1 MPGDRFIE
9 LALDKGRHVLDVLF
23 FHAAEAVTIQD
34 QSGGL
39 VYAND
44 QAARALGA
52 TTGKKLVDR
61 RAETFL
67 TPFDL
72 VDIEGRPVDPEE
84 LPGRRVLR
92 GESVAEQVVGYRHR
106 ETGEIRWS
114 RVRSSP
120 IKDDEGNTIWVLN
133 FFSDITEDVVRER
146 ESELLARVRDALS
159 ATLEVEELLVGFAR
173 VIVPRLASW
182 GAVHLIDD
190 DGFLTPVAT
199 VQPGSTTDQIVTEH
213 RARIRIP
220 VDAVGLQ
227 PRVVRSGLTEM
238 VRFGSGSSPG
248 EELPILAD
256 AIRRFELSHVVCAP
270 LKAGERVV
278 GTFTLGRRAQDDPFT
293 VSERRWVDAVSE
305 RAGTA
310 LANALLYAHERETAE
325 VLQRGLVPTEL
336 PAVEGFQVA
345 SRYQP
350 QAQFSGVGGDFYD
363 LIPID
368 EKLCVVAVGDIEG
381 KGIPA
386 AAAVGVA
393 RHTFRATVALDP
405 DPRTVIKRMNEVLR
419 TEEPSRMCTL
429 AYVRLQPSGSGGFS
443 VGVSLAGHPPPMVIR
458 VDGTVE
464 EMGSPFPPLGFLT
477 DLDPHERRTQVDP
490 GDTIL
495 LYTDG
500 FALDNQAPPESLA
513 PLLEGAQD
521 EDLESLLDRLMARLR
536 AEQPN
541 PRDDVVLLALR
552 VMDTGQ

>member
-34 QSGGL
+34 QDGAL

-44 QAARALGA
+44 QAARVLGVA
-52 TTGKKLVDR
+52 TGKELVDR
-61 RAETFL
+61 PAETL
-67 TPFDL
+67 LAPFDL
-72 VDIEGRPVDPEE
+72 VDIQGHPLDPEE

-92 GESVAEQVVGYRHR
+92 GDSVAEQVVGYRDRH
-106 ETGEIRWS
+106 TGEVRWS

-120 IKDDEGNTIWVLN
+120 IKDDGGNTIWVLN
-133 FFSDITEDVVRER
+133 FFSDITEEVVRER
-146 ESELLARVRDALS
+146 ESELLSGVRDVLS
-159 ATLEVEELLVGFAR
+159 STLDIDDLLVGFAKVVVR
-173 VIVPRLASW
+173 GLAWW
-182 GAVHLIDD
+182 GAVHVIDD

-199 VQPGSTTDQIVTEH
+199 LHAGSSTDEIVTEYSE
-213 RARIRIP
+213 RIRIP
-220 VDAVGLQ
+220 VDTGGLQ
-227 PRVVRSGLTEM
+227 PRVARTGLTEM
-238 VRFGSGSSPG
+238 MHYGG
-248 EELPILAD
+248 EPVSAGELDGLAD
-256 AIRRFELSHVVCAP
+256 AVGRFSLTQVVCTP

-278 GTFTLGRRAQDDPFT
+278 GTFTLGRRATDDPFT
-293 VSERRWVDAVSE
+293 VSERRWVDAVAE

-336 PAVEGFQVA
+336 PKLKGFEVA

-363 LIPID
+363 LVPVD
-368 EKLCVVAVGDIEG
+368 DKLAVAAVGDIEG

-393 RHTFRATVALDP
+393 RHTFRATVALDS
-405 DPRTVIKRMNEVLR
+405 DPRTVIERMNEVLR
-419 TEEPSRMCTL
+419 TAEPARMCTL
-429 AYVRLQPSGSGGFS
+429 AYVRLAQTASGGAT

-458 VDGTVE
+458 ADGSVGE
-464 EMGSPFPPLGFLT
+464 LGSPCPPLGFLT
-477 DLDPHERRTQVDP
+477 DLEPDEHSTQLDP

-500 FALDNQAPPESLA
+500 FALGNQAPPESLA
-513 PLLEGAQD
+513 PLLEGAQ
-521 EDLESLLDRLMARLR
+521 EENLESLLDRLLARLR
-536 AEQPN
+536 LEQPN
-541 PRDDVVLLALR
+541 PRDDVVLLAIR
-552 VMDTGQ
+552 AVDPDQ